1 MLRCRHNTP
10 DGRRGRNV
18 DWENKMARK
27 IRLGFIG
34 PGGIVRSDL
43 EQGLI
48 DGERQD
54 NRTEGI
60 DGAKP
65 RRYICQ

>member
-1 MLRCRHNTP
+1 
-10 DGRRGRNV
+10 
-18 DWENKMARK
+18 MARK